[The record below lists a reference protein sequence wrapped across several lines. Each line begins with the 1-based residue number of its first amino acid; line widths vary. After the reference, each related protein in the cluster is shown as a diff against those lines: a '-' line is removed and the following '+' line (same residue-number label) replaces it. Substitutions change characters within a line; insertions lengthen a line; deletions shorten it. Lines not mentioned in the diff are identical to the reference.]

1 MPSALL
7 NTPTYALQPAAE
19 QVALQGNYITNFDF
33 LNQYLPDT
41 YEKEFERYGNRTIA
55 SFLRLVGAEM
65 PSNSDQ
71 IKWAEQGRLHIKY
84 TNCTVTAAS
93 TTTSTFSVAA
103 VNGDPASVAIRVG
116 QTVFIQIDTS
126 TTPGNATKSY
136 KAIVTAVTQTGS
148 STVAGTFSVAY
159 YDLPASVTIA
169 ATDVCTV
176 FIYGSEFKKGTTG
189 MVGSL
194 EAEDSIFSNK
204 PIILKDK
211 YAVNGSDMAQIGW
224 VEVTTEN
231 GATGYLWYLK
241 SEHET
246 RLRFEDYLETAMIEA
261 VPAATGSG
269 AATVLGANSGS
280 EGIFYVVND
289 RGNVWGGGT
298 PTSLADWDT
307 IVQRLDK
314 QGAIEENVVF
324 CNRQFSFDID
334 GMLAGL
340 NGASSAAATTPSYG
354 ASYGLFDND
363 VTMALNLGFSGFR
376 RGYDFYKSDWKYLND
391 PTMRGGLSTV
401 AATATGTV
409 TGLLVPAGSTSVY
422 DQIMGK
428 NAKRPFLHVR
438 YRATESEDRR
448 YKTWI
453 TGSAG
458 GAATSDLDAME
469 VNFLSE
475 RCVCTLGANNFVLF
489 RYG

>member
-1 MPSALL
+1 MAGQLL
-7 NTPTYALQPAAE
+7 SNPTFQLQPSAE
-19 QVALQGNYITNFDF
+19 QVALQTNYITNFNF

-55 SFLRLVGAEM
+55 SFLRMVGAEM

-84 TNCTVTAAS
+84 TNCTSAAAINANTATFTVADSGVTYI
-93 TTTSTFSVAA
+93 
-103 VNGDPASVAIRVG
+103 AIRVG
-116 QTVFIQIDTS
+116 QTLMIQNNASGVF
-126 TTPGNATKSY
+126 N
-136 KAIVTAVTQTGS
+136 KAIVTAVPSAT
-148 STVAGTFSVAY
+148 TFTVAY
-159 YDLPASVTIA
+159 YEA
-169 ATDVCTV
+169 AGQAFAVSTQCTV
-176 FIYGSEFKKGTTG
+176 FIYGSEFKKGTNG
-189 MVGSL
+189 MIGSL
-194 EAEDSIFSNK
+194 ESEDEIFSNN
-204 PIILKDK
+204 PIIIKDK

-269 AATVLGANSGS
+269 AKTAGMMGS
-280 EGIFYVVND
+280 EGIFYVVNN
-289 RGNVWGGGT
+289 RGNVWGAGT
-298 PTSLADWDT
+298 PTTLPDWDS
-307 IVQRLDK
+307 IVSRLDK

-324 CNRQFSFDID
+324 VNRGLSFDID
-334 GMLAGL
+334 NMLATL
-340 NGASSAAATTPSYG
+340 NGYNGANAAGA

-363 VTMALNLGFSGFR
+363 VDMALNLGFTGFR

-391 PTMRGGLSTV
+391 PTMRGGLNQT
-401 AATATGTV
+401 AATATGTI

-438 YRATESEDRR
+438 YRASEAEDRR

-458 GAATSDLDAME
+458 GAANSDLDAME